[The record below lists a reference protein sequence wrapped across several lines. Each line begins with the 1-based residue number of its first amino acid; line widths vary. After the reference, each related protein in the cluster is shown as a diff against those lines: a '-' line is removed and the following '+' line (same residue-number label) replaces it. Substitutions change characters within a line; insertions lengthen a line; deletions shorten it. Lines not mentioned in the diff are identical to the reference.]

1 MVVPFPTDLFFRC
14 KFQPLGFEGC
24 RCITLSK
31 DAPWKTGNIFDSECH
46 FSGAKLLVSGRKYS
60 KAFELI
66 SFLDSYCFQEGR
78 PVASKWVVSKLD
90 TKGGLLLK
98 SHKMTDM
105 EILTNASFESN
116 SFNYLPGRD
125 TGCWFRASN
134 FFFPFRCLEFFH
146 TPMQARSF
154 QPNRNFGRQ
163 NVQVC
168 VTLGRKNKTVQMDFK
183 NFTRNLRSFFGGE
196 WLGWKN
202 YPHKWPGKNFDWWK
216 ILQTVILQIV
226 GSRIWFCSTEFLL
239 IRNNFNLTWPGDS
252 SHCPFWDGENVTLSM
267 GFQWPPTFGDKKV
280 TTWITWWLMF
290 YLDVPGS

>member
-1 MVVPFPTDLFFRC
+1 MY
-14 KFQPLGFEGC
+14 
-24 RCITLSK
+24 ITLSK

-46 FSGAKLLVSGRKYS
+46 FSGAKLLVSGRKCPARLS
-60 KAFELI
+60 NLFLFGFLPAFRKA
-66 SFLDSYCFQEGR
+66 D

-90 TKGGLLLK
+90 TKGTLLLK

-183 NFTRNLRSFFGGE
+183 DFTRNLRSFFGGE

-202 YPHKWPGKNFDWWK
+202 YPRKWPGKNFDWWK

-239 IRNNFNLTWPGDS
+239 IRNNFNLT
-252 SHCPFWDGENVTLSM
+252 CQVIQVTALFGM
-267 GFQWPPTFGDKKV
+267 VKTWLFQGVQWPPTRGWKGHFESGNDV
-280 TTWITWWLMF
+280 FVVWWIF
-290 YLDVPGS
+290 FSIFFCGS